1 MLVGLVAS
9 AALALTACGGGASG
23 AKDEAAGPGAKA
35 AQGGTLQV
43 LANAAFSHLDP
54 ARGFDGGVNNFYRL
68 IYRTLTTQGAAPG
81 AEGTKIVADLAT
93 DTGKPSDG
101 GKTWTFTLKDGL
113 FFETG
118 APITSADV
126 KWGVSRAWD
135 PEIGIG
141 SPYAKQ
147 LIEAPASLSI
157 ACRIRV

>member
-1 MLVGLVAS
+1 M
-9 AALALTACGGGASG
+9 
-23 AKDEAAGPGAKA
+23 
-35 AQGGTLQV
+35 QV
-43 LANAAFSHLDP
+43 LQNAAYSHLDP

-81 AEGTKIVADLAT
+81 AEGTKIVPDLAT

-126 KWGVSRAWD
+126 KWGVVPGLGSRDRHRLAVR
-135 PEIGIG
+135 
-141 SPYAKQ
+141 
-147 LIEAPASLSI
+147 ASSSSTRRRRTR
-157 ACRIRV
+157 ARTSRVTCRRSRRRTRRRSSST